1 MHDTILD
8 LVRQAHALAESA
20 AVSSGNPTTRKQFV
34 LADLSRHL
42 VQAALRQEPPEP
54 ADLKHYLFSILTVC
68 AGFVPDLDLKALAKV
83 VLPLPAEQAMLPV
96 PQAASTRGNG

>member
-42 VQAALRQEPPEP
+42 VQAALRQEPP
-54 ADLKHYLFSILTVC
+54 K
-68 AGFVPDLDLKALAKV
+68 
-83 VLPLPAEQAMLPV
+83 PAELK
-96 PQAASTRGNG
+96 R